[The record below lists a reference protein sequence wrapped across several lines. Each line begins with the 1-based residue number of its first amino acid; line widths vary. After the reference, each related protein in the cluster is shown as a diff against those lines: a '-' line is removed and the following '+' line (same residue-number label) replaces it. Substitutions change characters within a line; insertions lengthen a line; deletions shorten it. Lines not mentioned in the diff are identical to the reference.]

1 MMKIIKLFHQIDN
14 KNNPKYKNE
23 ILENEK
29 IEKNLKKNMLEILS
43 FKAKEVELY
52 GKEALNE
59 NLIFNEEE
67 NLMNNIELFKNYQKW
82 NKLNLFSIK
91 RIKNFMLLKT
101 QLYLENQYLL
111 LNKRNI

>member
-1 MMKIIKLFHQIDN
+1 
-14 KNNPKYKNE
+14 
-23 ILENEK
+23 
-29 IEKNLKKNMLEILS
+29 MLEFAS

-91 RIKNFMLLKT
+91 RIKNLMLLKT